1 MNTYQVIV
9 GSKGEI
15 IMPAELRELLG
26 LLEGDM
32 FELRVDLDGKIYTRG
47 AERSAGPLIDFFED
61 LILSDL
67 HCEGYSGDSLKENL
81 YLQKIRLSTALD
93 SLAEEA
99 RTRRDKG
106 KLVEWRTLSEL
117 EGLSTLPRGEYKVII
132 STRAEGDLSRL
143 PKSLRSEVADIFH
156 MMEQDPSGFKR
167 LRGPFYATY
176 RVAFNGK
183 MPGQNR
189 IIYTV
194 MEDSKTVSVISIGER
209 KVIYNWLKGLA

>member
-9 GSKGEI
+9 GPKGEL
-15 IMPAELRELLG
+15 IMPADLRELLG
-26 LLEGDM
+26 LLEGDT
-32 FELRVDLDGKIYTRG
+32 FELRVEMDGKICARG
-47 AERSAGPLIDFFED
+47 AERPAGPLADFFED

-67 HCEGYSGDSLKENL
+67 QCEGYSGDRLKEQL
-81 YLQKIRLSTALD
+81 FLQKIRLSTAIDCLV
-93 SLAEEA
+93 EEA
-99 RTRRDKG
+99 RTLRDKG

-117 EGLSTLPRGEYKVII
+117 EGFSTLPRGDYKVII
-132 STRAEGDLSRL
+132 STRAEGDLSKL
-143 PKSLRSEVADIFH
+143 SKSLRSEVADVFH
-156 MMEQDPSGFKR
+156 MIEQNPSGFKR
-167 LRGPFYATY
+167 LRGPYYATY

-194 MEDSKTVSVISIGER
+194 MEDSQTVSVISIGER